1 MRLRMKE
8 ELKDIIK
15 SEYEATKEIL
25 SLLELQHDY
34 LIKNDVLGI
43 QEINASLSDGS
54 KKLAE
59 YEVKRRGL
67 VKEKSI
73 KTVINEID
81 DNELDRAFRD
91 LKMLISQAILQ
102 KDINETLIKQGI
114 SFTTRM
120 LSILNP
126 DRAIK
131 TYNSYGK
138 FKK

>member
-1 MRLRMKE
+1 MEVIQE
-8 ELKDIIK
+8 EFKA
-15 SEYEATKEIL
+15 ATEMHH
-25 SLLELQHDY
+25 LLELQQDY
-34 LIKNDVLGI
+34 LIKNDVLGM
-43 QEINASLSDGS
+43 QEINASLNESS

-67 VKEKSI
+67 MQDKPI
-73 KTVINEID
+73 KAVINEID
-81 DNELDRAFRD
+81 DNELDRTYRD
-91 LKMLISQAILQ
+91 LKMLISKTILQ

-126 DRAIK
+126 DRTIK

-138 FKK
+138 FK